1 MCKTKAELDIKVE
14 QLRKVKA
21 LQKKLSTRE
30 AELKDDIIEYVL
42 KHGIPDDS
50 KKSKPI
56 IVIGDGYV
64 VTYGDRS
71 KSDPD
76 VDKLKE
82 FLGANYDQ
90 FLKTSTYKT
99 LSVK

>member
-1 MCKTKAELDIKVE
+1 MCKTKAELDIKVD

-21 LQKKLSTRE
+21 LQKKLNTRE

-82 FLGANYDQ
+82 FLGTNYEQ